1 MLFNTKDS
9 STVLG
14 AITQS
19 RQKNREVNEYQD
31 IINNLRETKNPGE
44 SFFATNFL
52 ELENYSDNVKKTID
66 DIQKKAQDANKSGEE
81 AISDIEVAMEETS
94 NEGTKLGATFK
105 NIGLSIVNG
114 LASAAISAAITWLIG
129 QVADLID
136 ELIITQKEA
145 ENLSN
150 QFADTFSSNERDQS
164 KAINDL
170 SKIEEEYSKLSEGVN
185 ALGENVS
192 LTDEQF
198 ERYNELTSIIAE
210 NMPNLIQ
217 GYSDQGTA
225 IINLKNNVKDLTE
238 AYKENQ
244 KIAAQNLYEQK
255 DEDGKHTVIQG
266 VYENAKQHMADASY
280 SVMDDDHTRYAE
292 EMGYSRQVTV
302 NIEEQIA
309 ARKKLAEASQEELI
323 KIFKGNASY
332 EKELLLNE
340 YQYTLDDIKNK
351 YDELNSKFKTDSTKF
366 ESMLQNDATR
376 IAQAGLTNV
385 RAYGNYYTDL
395 ATDRQKYVD
404 AVINSL
410 DFDFMKE
417 NNLFDETKMNEY
429 AAQVVET
436 FVKLSD
442 KDFEDLQLGVNLTT
456 QWNNDELTYEE
467 YIKKIQELGELL
479 ETLFPGNKQIQESIK
494 VLFDIPDIEELE
506 NKQDIF
512 VNRIGEKRMVA
523 SRAAEKNQP
532 TVLDTEREK
541 LLDWGRKAGTD
552 YTKFE
557 KDIDNGV
564 LHRFGNVDMD
574 KRAIIKWSDELKK
587 TYQKE
592 LDSWEYN
599 PEVGSIDTVW
609 GGSDSFN
616 WDDKEHEIAF
626 TPIMQ
631 TDHGAVFL
639 GKDEVMN
646 YIDSVIAKAG
656 EDGEIT
662 AEEIFAIDATETG
675 HMYGEQFGKGLIAG
689 VDDVTGNK
697 GISARAAGDLMHF
710 SGKFGAYA
718 LAKKE
723 DAQPTGSMAGMP
735 SDVRQRLEKQY
746 AGVAD
751 GWYDTLTLSQRK
763 FVDNLSD
770 EDLAEAVNFDSTEEF
785 DEWLAKLMSD
795 ANENLNLEVKASDA
809 VDSMAD
815 AKTAISSLSDLYEQT
830 VSKSVSEGLANG
842 FADPATINSIET
854 AFSKFSQ
861 AAEEKGDTAGAAAIN
876 GALENFEKT
885 LVEFPNDAQL
895 AQEAINNLIT
905 AYIDQTDIIK
915 NLTEENAEWSEA
927 ELKAMGIENAHEVV
941 QSRLSKQVKA
951 TSKAIATLAKTFD
964 EYNKALESGDE
975 SKRAAAMND
984 LVGATKDAIANRD
997 EEGNIVPGAQNAFLD
1012 SVTEGWVQAHID
1024 DVQKMAEGDLE
1035 ALDRVRLAAAKGA
1048 AMEVMVNV
1056 PTDVAEAQVGNI
1068 MDMVAEADAKNIE
1081 IGSYIDDAPF
1091 LESLANMMAASEDT
1105 ADAVIAAFES
1115 MGYEVEWEPNKY
1127 EATVARAILETGNK
1141 TTGNTSA
1148 DEAMKAG
1155 IARLETMKATM
1166 DVPSLKIKR
1175 TSSARGGAPANYRPT
1190 STTTGGGG
1198 GGGGGNNG
1206 STPSEKNWEIDE
1218 DTKQED
1224 VIEDDTKE
1232 EFDWIEIKIK
1242 NIEQEISNLN
1252 NQATDTFSTWGD
1264 RAKALNKELSK
1275 TTEEIKAQEAAS
1287 RHYND
1292 YANKVK
1298 INDGK
1303 LIKRS
1308 DYGYNEKELKE
1319 DKKKLARAVKSW
1331 NNGDNDWVK
1340 KIVAGNAN
1348 EIDIDKMKNPF
1359 TQRQIKRAVAAYNN
1373 AINGKNEEWIKA
1385 NQAYITE
1392 RVKNVTFKKVDNK
1405 KVKLNKFKLT
1415 KDMYTDNP
1423 KQYYYDK
1430 VLYKEATKLWKSG
1443 KYQKLVQQGK
1453 IGYEDIETIN
1463 NKFLAEAIKEYKEW
1477 YDKSDEAKQKTKE
1490 LQHQLKE
1497 LNKQKFDNI
1506 KEEYTELVNL
1516 ISKKVELIDA
1526 MISTTQEKGFVV
1538 DEAYYKKQLEYE
1550 ESNLGY
1556 LQKER
1561 EKLYKQFTDNIAN
1574 GTWAIGSTEYNSALE
1589 AIRGIDVE
1597 IQKSAENTAK
1607 WNNEI
1612 RQLQW
1617 DKFDHLWDRL
1627 SDINKEAEMFT
1638 SIFTLEKTMDESGNY
1653 TNNGWANMAMIGTEY
1668 DLAAEKMNDYRKKRQ
1683 EFEGTMDW
1691 NNEKDVEHWRNLADG
1706 EREATKELVN
1716 YSNTIKNQVQE
1727 SINAHL
1733 NKLKELMDKYKS
1745 TLSAAKDLYS
1755 FQKNVENQTKQISN
1769 LRKQLIAYQSDDS
1782 EAGRK
1787 RRQELTNQLQ
1797 SAEQQL
1803 QETEW
1808 DRYIN
1813 QTSQVLDNLYNN
1825 YSKELNKVFDDIK
1838 KLVENELNTTNTHL
1852 NNIKTAFE
1860 TAEQT
1865 YGIQPVTLKGYIDG
1879 NANAIVA
1886 ALGKDGVLNT
1896 TLTAVG
1902 ESISFIKEKVDE
1914 MYQKAN
1920 EEANINLTNQALKD
1934 FVDNIGISNSK
1945 VDAKINKNKEKIDK
1959 KFDVFRD
1966 KTSQTKEKV
1975 AEDKKENSLMKAM
1988 IKFAN
1993 SLMTDSS
2000 ATTKKKV
2007 TKAIKKKYAT
2017 GTKKVLNDELA
2028 WTQDAGS
2035 ELIYRTTDG
2044 AILTPLGAGDMVFTN
2059 EMSKRLWEIASGDLP
2074 SSVGTTKVPNIS
2086 SNNQSTINLDNQ
2098 ISISLPNVKD
2108 YDSFKK
2114 ELQNDSRFE
2123 KFIQEVTLGQ
2133 AMGNN
2138 KLNKRKY

>member
-1 MLFNTKDS
+1 MLFNEKDS
-9 STVLG
+9 STIIG
-14 AITQS
+14 ALTQGK
-19 RQKNREVNEYQD
+19 QNR
-31 IINNLRETKNPGE
+31 
-44 SFFATNFL
+44 
-52 ELENYSDNVKKTID
+52 
-66 DIQKKAQDANKSGEE
+66 IQYAQDTAAYQRVYDTIKQSNDPTAVFNGMNLNT
-81 AISDIEVAMEETS
+81 ARDMSDAVKTS
-94 NEGTKLGATFK
+94 LEGIKKQVQEGTMTAEQGLVKINGLITDSAVKGTKLGSTFA
-105 NIGLSIVNG
+105 NIGKTLLNG
-114 LASAAISAAITWLIG
+114 LASAAISIAITALISLISDL
-129 QVADLID
+129 ADKLIM
-136 ELIITQKEA
+136 TRKEA
-145 ENLSN
+145 EALSK
-150 QFADTFSSNERDQS
+150 QFEDTFATNAASQAKIVKELSEIEDEY
-164 KAINDL
+164 KEL
-170 SKIEEEYSKLSEGVN
+170 SKGVS
-185 ALGENVS
+185 ALGENLS
-192 LTDEQF
+192 LTDDEY
-198 ERYNELTSIIAE
+198 ERYKQLTEQIATG
-210 NMPNLIQ
+210 MPNLIQ
-217 GYSDQGTA
+217 GYTDQGIA
-225 IINLKNNVKDLTE
+225 IINLKGNVESLTE
-238 AYKENQ
+238 AYRENQ
-244 KIAAQNLYEQK
+244 KVAAADLYNMTNDDGNIIKGVYKKANSDMASDFYEQNNGNKQVEVDIQEQLRVRQQLAKASFKEIQRLYEQGGYARK
-255 DEDGKHTVIQG
+255 LLLDLINDTGLNIEDENDKNKVHEKLVEQATDL
-266 VYENAKQHMADASY
+266 ENTLKTNAKRVS
-280 SVMDDDHTRYAE
+280 E
-292 EMGYSRQVTV
+292 
-302 NIEEQIA
+302 
-309 ARKKLAEASQEELI
+309 
-323 KIFKGNASY
+323 
-332 EKELLLNE
+332 
-340 YQYTLDDIKNK
+340 
-351 YDELNSKFKTDSTKF
+351 
-366 ESMLQNDATR
+366 
-376 IAQAGLTNV
+376 AGLTY
-385 RAYGNYYTDL
+385 AQAYTDFYDL
-395 ATDRQKYVD
+395 SADKQKYIT
-404 AVINSL
+404 AV
-410 DFDFMKE
+410 M
-417 NNLFDETKMNEY
+417 NNLDHDFLLSEGLYDEDNMKK
-429 AAQVVET
+429 
-436 FVKLSD
+436 FVDEKLIPAFKGISD
-442 KDFEDLQLGVNLTT
+442 KDLAKLELGVNLST

-541 LLDWGRKAGTD
+541 LSAWGRKAGTD

-557 KDIDNGV
+557 KDIDNGI

-616 WDDKEHEIAF
+616 WDDEEHEIAF

-689 VDDVTGNK
+689 VDDITGNK
-697 GISARAAGDLMHF
+697 GIGARAAGDLMHF

-718 LAKKE
+718 LAKKA

-751 GWYDTLTLSQRK
+751 RWYDTLTLSQRK

-842 FADPATINSIET
+842 FADPATINSIES

-885 LVEFPNDAQL
+885 LIEFPNDAQV
-895 AQEAINNLIT
+895 AQDAIDSLIT

-951 TSKAIATLAKTFD
+951 TSKAIATLARAFD
-964 EYNKALESGDE
+964 DYNKALESGDE
-975 SKRAAAMND
+975 SKRAAAMSD

-997 EEGNIVPGAQNAFLD
+997 EEGNIVSGAQNAFLD

-1024 DVQKMAEGDLE
+1024 DVQKMADGDLE

-1068 MDMVAEADAKNIE
+1068 MDMVAQADAKNIE

-1091 LESLANMMAASEDT
+1091 LESLANMMAASDET
-1105 ADAVIAAFES
+1105 AEAVSAAFES

-1127 EATVARAILETGNK
+1127 EATVARAILETGG
-1141 TTGNTSA
+1141 TGNTTA

-1155 IARLETMKATM
+1155 VARLETMKATM

-1175 TSSARGGAPANYRPT
+1175 TSSARGGTPANYRPT
-1190 STTTGGGG
+1190 SNTNGGGG
-1198 GGGGGNNG
+1198 GGGGGDNG
-1206 STPSEKNWEIDE
+1206 STPSAKNWKTEE
-1218 DTKQED
+1218 DNKQED
-1224 VIEDDTKE
+1224 VISDDTKE
-1232 EFDWIEIKIK
+1232 EFDWIEVKIK

-1308 DYGYNEKELKE
+1308 DYGYNEKELKS
-1319 DKKKLARAVKSW
+1319 DKKNLNKALT
-1331 NNGDNDWVK
+1331 NDWKNGNNDYVK
-1340 KIVAGNAN
+1340 KILEGKAD
-1348 EIDIDKMKNPF
+1348 EIDIEKIENEF
-1359 TQRQIKRAVAAYNN
+1359 TVHIIKRAVAAYNN
-1373 AINGKNEEWIKA
+1373 NKDKKGMTKEKLAEL
-1385 NQAYITE
+1385 
-1392 RVKNVTFKKVDNK
+1392 VKNPIFKEGGKTRLDK
-1405 KVKLNKFKLT
+1405 YKLT

-1453 IGYEDIETIN
+1453 IGYKDIETIN

-1526 MISTTQEKGFVV
+1526 MISTIQEKGFVV
-1538 DEAYYKKQLEYE
+1538 DETYYRKQLEHE
-1550 ESNLGY
+1550 KSNLSY

-1589 AIRGIDVE
+1589 VIRGIDVE

-1683 EFEGTMDW
+1683 EFERTMDW

-1733 NKLKELMDKYKS
+1733 NKLKELMDQYKS

-1838 KLVENELNTTNTHL
+1838 KLVDNELGETNSHID
-1852 NNIKTAFE
+1852 NIKTAFE

-1865 YGIQPVTLKGYIDG
+1865 YGIEPVTLKGYIDG

-1934 FVDNIGISNSK
+1934 FEDDLGIVNGKTEAAQKKSIEKTYKKTTASRDEYEQQQQK
-1945 VDAKINKNKEKIDK
+1945 AK
-1959 KFDVFRD
+1959 
-1966 KTSQTKEKV
+1966 
-1975 AEDKKENSLMKAM
+1975 EDKKENSLMKAM